1 MTSESKNL
9 MVINSINDFF
19 LHDKNS
25 KDHIQQFIDIVGEDI
40 IDFDPVS
47 GEEVRIDRIRP
58 KSRISRRILDW
69 FVIRY
74 SCEFEVLYD
83 LNDPQFNNGVRVGDE
98 MNPFDVYTEYKSYL
112 KSIKKTYFDPFCRRK
127 RIIYDYGYGKKI
139 TTIGQLNFFR
149 WCIVN
154 KVLIYVL
161 DHIDE
166 IEADMNKKAQEKKE
180 EKKALKLS
188 KKNSLVIPSRSKSKK
203 NINISRSCTKHYSTF
218 TVDFD

>member
-1 MTSESKNL
+1 MATESKNL

-19 LHDKNS
+19 LYDKNS

-40 IDFDPVS
+40 IEIDPDS
-47 GEEVRIDRIRP
+47 GEERLIDRRRP

-83 LNDPQFNNGVRVGDE
+83 LNDPQFNNGVRIGNE
-98 MNPFDVYTEYKSYL
+98 MVPFDVYTEYKSYL

-154 KVLIYVL
+154 KILIYVL

-166 IEADMNKKAQEKKE
+166 IEADMNEKAHEKK
-180 EKKALKLS
+180 KKKKKLKKS
-188 KKNSLVIPSRSKSKK
+188 KNSLVIPSHSKSKK
-203 NINISRSCTKHYSTF
+203 NINITRSCTKHYSTF
-218 TVDFD
+218 TIDFD